1 MKRLFLN
8 ILLMAFLCFACHK
21 KEAVNLDYEIF
32 ENRFIEWGE
41 LLNQKEDAYYAY
53 IFSYACGYCQDI
65 KKDVL
70 SFAYQKENF
79 YFVVY
84 SKEIPIID
92 SSISIIGEK
101 DISKIGVVGT
111 PTLLQIQDDK
121 IKEYFVGSKQ
131 ISEYLINNT

>member
-8 ILLMAFLCFACHK
+8 ILLMAFLCFGCHK

-32 ENRFIEWGE
+32 ENRFIQWGE
-41 LLNQKEDAYYAY
+41 LFNQKEDTYYAY
-53 IFSYACGYCQDI
+53 VFSYACGYCQDI
-65 KKDVL
+65 KEDVL
-70 SFAYQKENF
+70 SFAYRKENF

-111 PTLLQIQDDK
+111 PTLLEIQDDK
-121 IKEYFVGSKQ
+121 IKECFAGSKQ
-131 ISEYLINNT
+131 IYKHLINNT